1 MKAMFIFA
9 FGDFEETMA
18 GKPSTEAPVANSER
32 WRKRRR
38 EEAPGPGTNGEEE
51 AGVMGGKRAGGDLLF
66 AEYATSCVRRHC
78 MKGHIVI
85 RTGNEL
91 RAFALDK
98 ASPTM
103 IGSAQDMD
111 LRIAEAGMEPM
122 HAQLVWEPRAS
133 TWLLLP
139 GSVTATQTLL
149 LNGNPVAAPKELDDG
164 SLVEMPGLLM
174 RFGLTPD
181 TPKLGGQETTI
192 FPLRKRARYVFG
204 RPGGEASAVPKVEL
218 DAEDTR
224 LSRHHLEVEQEGPGM
239 VFATDK
245 SQTGTLLNGQRFD
258 RRQLVVGDRLRLGT
272 YCLEFTGSSL
282 RSVPNSG
289 GAKIEARNLT
299 FTLRDGRNIL
309 NDVSL
314 DVPACSFVGIL
325 GGSGQGK
332 STLMNALCGVNPA
345 TSGEVYVNGAKLGD
359 ARQMAAAG
367 IGYVPQDD
375 IVHREL
381 TVTEAITCSARLK
394 LPGGTPA
401 RAIAD
406 LVRETID
413 RLGLTEHRDKRIALL
428 SGGQRKRVSIATEL
442 LAKPSV
448 LFLDEPSSGL
458 DPKTEYDLMSL
469 LRRLAADCTVVC
481 TTHVLGRAYLFDQL
495 CFVHGG
501 HLIFSGTPDEALQW
515 FQAKDGLEEIYL
527 KVSADGAPSGA
538 DWRREFEHARAHTK
552 PLAYLPSADEKKEGR
567 PAKRG
572 PGFFRTLG
580 ILRRRQWR
588 ILRADVL
595 NLIFLLVQ
603 PLGIGVLVGWVAD
616 DAVLRMFL
624 CVVATLWF
632 GCSNGAQ
639 QIVRELPIFRRERV
653 CGLGLNSYL
662 LSKYLFL
669 STVTTLQALLLL
681 TVTLL
686 TAHTLHPG
694 KFKAPVFYIE
704 MMKRIAPMPSFSDAS
719 GAKSTADTVDFDIV
733 TVENKDQKNNAG
745 VAPALPAAPAVAPPQ
760 PGLFVRLML
769 PAAVFFEC
777 GQNILDSTDPGE
789 GKPPM
794 PDTVGKAWRIMTVA
808 LGLKLGALVAAAC
821 VGVGIG
827 LLISALV
834 RTETQAVMWVPL
846 VLIPQILFGGFVV
859 TRPEMSISVQ
869 AAAQIVPS
877 YCAQRMMD
885 TGGIYGQTTP
895 RMTNR
900 TKYPVFLTP
909 TGEQEE
915 VTWKEAGEEI
925 TEKYDKVSD
934 WNKSWQNLAVFPE
947 LVGRHQNVF
956 RILRGV
962 KKYDETTNMR
972 NDVRYPMGTLFLFT
986 VPAVTSLFIL
996 IGWLGACYAG
1006 TLFGL
1011 SRSQRGQ

>member
-1 MKAMFIFA
+1 
-9 FGDFEETMA
+9 
-18 GKPSTEAPVANSER
+18 
-32 WRKRRR
+32 
-38 EEAPGPGTNGEEE
+38 
-51 AGVMGGKRAGGDLLF
+51 
-66 AEYATSCVRRHC
+66 

-139 GSVTATQTLL
+139 GSATATNTLL
-149 LNGNPVAAPKELDDG
+149 LNGNPVSAPKELDDG

-181 TPKLGGQETTI
+181 TPKLGGQEITE
-192 FPLRKRARYVFG
+192 FPLRRGARYVFG
-204 RPGGEASAVPKVEL
+204 RPGGEASLVPKIEL

-224 LSRHHLEVEQEGPGM
+224 LSRHHLEIDQAGPGV

-245 SQTGTLLNGQRFD
+245 SQAGTLLNGQRFD

-282 RSVPNSG
+282 RSVSNSG
-289 GAKIEARNLT
+289 GAKIEARHLT

-345 TSGEVYVNGAKLGD
+345 TTGEVYVNGAKLGD

-375 IVHREL
+375 IVHSEL

-394 LPGGTPA
+394 LPGSTPS

-406 LVRETID
+406 LVSETID

-501 HLIFSGTPDEALQW
+501 HLIFSGTPDEALRW

-527 KVSADGAPSGA
+527 KVGADGTLTGA
-538 DWRREFEHARAHTK
+538 EWRREFEQARAHAK
-552 PLAYLPSADEKKEGR
+552 PLAYLPSADEGENEKR
-567 PAKRG
+567 VKRG
-572 PGFFRTLG
+572 PGFFRTLS

-588 ILRADVL
+588 ILRADFL
-595 NLIFLLVQ
+595 NLLFLLAQ
-603 PLGIGVLVGWVAD
+603 PLAIGVLVGWVAD

-669 STVTTLQALLLL
+669 SAVTALQALLLL
-681 TVTLL
+681 VVTLF

-694 KFKAPVFYIE
+694 KFKAPVFYME
-704 MMKRIAPMPSFSDAS
+704 MMKRIAPLPPSADAGTAGTKS
-719 GAKSTADTVDFDIV
+719 GEPIDFDIV
-733 TVENKDQKNNAG
+733 TVENKDEKNK
-745 VAPALPAAPAVAPPQ
+745 APAPAPPPKPVVAPPQ
-760 PGLFVRLML
+760 PGLLVRAML

-789 GKPPM
+789 GKPPA
-794 PDTVGKAWRIMTVA
+794 PETVAKAWRVMMVA
-808 LGLKLGALVAAAC
+808 LGLKLGALLAAAC
-821 VGVGIG
+821 VGVAIG

-877 YCAQRMMD
+877 FCAQRMMD

-934 WNKSWQNLAVFPE
+934 WNKSWQNLAVFPD

-956 RILRGV
+956 RIVRGV
-962 KKYDETTNMR
+962 KKYDETTNVR

-986 VPAVTSLFIL
+986 APAITSLL
-996 IGWLGACYAG
+996 VLVCWLATCYAG

-1011 SRSQRGQ
+1011 SRSQRGR